1 MCVWICDSLDDK
13 TVEELCDNGNTTE
26 GVLLWVYIM
35 QSGSVV
41 CVREKAF

>member
-1 MCVWICDSLDDK
+1 MHVYVESEGVLMCVWICDSLDDK

-35 QSGSVV
+35 
-41 CVREKAF
+41 